1 MNAENQEKKVI
12 KGKSA
17 HADNNE
23 KKTASATHTSET
35 ENTTS
40 KKKTG
45 SGASST
51 SKKSSTINAAKAR
64 SAIKLE
70 GDKTHIKMI
79 LRSYDKDA
87 LRCGLQHVLNTLKST
102 GSVVQAVIRMPVRR
116 KLLTVNRGPHI
127 DKTSREQFEL
137 KTHKCTIYVT
147 PNSQTMDV
155 LRVLCLPSAVGVTL
169 R

>member
-1 MNAENQEKKVI
+1 MSAQNQEKKITRSTGVETD
-12 KGKSA
+12 KKSA
-17 HADNNE
+17 ASTHAS
-23 KKTASATHTSET
+23 TT
-35 ENTTS
+35 ENTTT
-40 KKKTG
+40 KKRSTSG
-45 SGASST
+45 SAST
-51 SKKSSTINAAKAR
+51 SKKASAINKAKAR

-79 LRSYDKDA
+79 LKSYDKDA